1 MGDQVITVDDI
12 IKGQRGSILR
22 GRRGRRGTVLT
33 GEAAQRFYER
43 VAAVYGV
50 GRSAIPVGTPIS
62 LADVKQPQVAGVS
75 QVVSGSTGIS
85 TGSIY
90 GVLGT
95 SRRVTTAPDQAL
107 VSNQQTTEEEAMDLG
122 SIVTTL
128 GSQYIQARFGQPTVR
143 PVMGPAYPSVSAAI
157 PVGMGVDTYGITPT
171 PAFLP
176 ALPGAVAAT
185 GSLASKIGGAVAGL
199 GLGLAADE
207 IAAIAGVA
215 SKVKCRRRRRRLAT
229 HSDIKDLAAL
239 KAVLG
244 SGKAFDTWIATRRV

>member
-1 MGDQVITVDDI
+1 MADLVESIEDI
-12 IKGQRGSILR
+12 LRRQRGSILR
-22 GRRGRRGTVLT
+22 GRRGTTLT
-33 GEAAQRFYER
+33 GSAAQEFYER

-62 LADVKQPQVAGVS
+62 LADVAQPAVTGLS

-85 TGSIY
+85 TGSVF
-90 GVLGT
+90 GLPGT
-95 SRRVTTAPDQAL
+95 SRRVTTAPNQTL
-107 VSNQQTTEEEAMDLG
+107 VSNQQTTQEEAMDLG

-128 GSQYIQARFGQPTVR
+128 GSQYIQARFGQARTPTIL
-143 PVMGPAYPSVSAAI
+143 SAAGPQYGMQV
-157 PVGMGVDTYGITPT
+157 PVGMGPDTYGITPT

-176 ALPGAVAAT
+176 ALPGAVGAA
-185 GSLASKIGGAVAGL
+185 GSLAGKIGGAVAGL

>member
-1 MGDQVITVDDI
+1 MADLVESIEDI
-12 IKGQRGSILR
+12 LRRERGSILR
-22 GRRGRRGTVLT
+22 GRRGATLT
-33 GEAAQRFYER
+33 GSKAQEFYRR
-43 VAAVYGV
+43 VSAVYGV
-50 GRSAIPVGTPIS
+50 GRSAIPLGTPIS
-62 LADVKQPQVAGVS
+62 LADVTEPEVTGLS

-85 TGSIY
+85 TGSVY
-90 GVLGT
+90 GLPRT
-95 SRRVTTAPDQAL
+95 SRRVTTPPNQAIL
-107 VSNQQTTEEEAMDLG
+107 STQQTAKEEAMDLG

-128 GSQYIQARFGQPTVR
+128 GSQYIEARFGQPRAPTTR
-143 PVMGPAYPSVSAAI
+143 PVMNYQV
-157 PVGMGVDTYGITPT
+157 PVGTGVDVYGVSPS

-176 ALPGAVAAT
+176 ALPGAVAAA
-185 GSLASKIGGAVAGL
+185 GSLSSKIGGAIAGL

-244 SGKAFDTWIATRRV
+244 SGKAFDTWIATRKM

>member
-1 MGDQVITVDDI
+1 MADLVESIEDI
-12 IKGQRGSILR
+12 LRRERGSILR
-22 GRRGRRGTVLT
+22 GRRGATLT
-33 GEAAQRFYER
+33 GSQAQEFYRR
-43 VAAVYGV
+43 VSAVYGV
-50 GRSAIPVGTPIS
+50 GRSAIPLGTPIS
-62 LADVKQPQVAGVS
+62 LADVTEPEVTGLP

-85 TGSIY
+85 TGSVY
-90 GVLGT
+90 GLPGT
-95 SRRVTTAPDQAL
+95 SRRVTTTPNQAVL
-107 VSNQQTTEEEAMDLG
+107 STQQTTQEETMDLG

-128 GSQYIQARFGQPTVR
+128 GSAYIQARYGQNQYR
-143 PVMGPAYPSVSAAI
+143 PVMGPASSLQV
-157 PVGMGVDTYGITPT
+157 PVGTGVDVYGVSPS

-176 ALPGAVAAT
+176 ALPGAVAAA
-185 GSLASKIGGAVAGL
+185 GSLSSKIGGAIAGL

-244 SGKAFDTWIATRRV
+244 SGKAFDTWIATRRI

>member
-1 MGDQVITVDDI
+1 MGDQVITVDDLERQ
-12 IKGQRGSILR
+12 KWESIL
-22 GRRGRRGTVLT
+22 RGRRGTVLT
-33 GEAAQRFYER
+33 GEAARQFYER
-43 VAAVYGV
+43 ISRVYGV

-62 LADVKQPQVAGVS
+62 LADVKQSESPSVS

-85 TGSIY
+85 TGSVY
-90 GVLGT
+90 GLPGT
-95 SRRVTTAPDQAL
+95 SRGVTAPPNQEV
-107 VSNQQTTEEEAMDLG
+107 VSNQQTAEEETMDLG

-128 GSQYIQARFGQPTVR
+128 GSQYIQARFGTPQVR
-143 PVMGPAYPSVSAAI
+143 PVMGPGYPTTTAAI
-157 PVGMGVDTYGITPT
+157 PVGTGVDTYGISPT

-176 ALPGAVAAT
+176 AVPAVIGGAS
-185 GSLASKIGGAVAGL
+185 SLGGKIAGAVAGL

>member
-1 MGDQVITVDDI
+1 
-12 IKGQRGSILR
+12 
-22 GRRGRRGTVLT
+22 
-33 GEAAQRFYER
+33 
-43 VAAVYGV
+43 
-50 GRSAIPVGTPIS
+50 
-62 LADVKQPQVAGVS
+62 
-75 QVVSGSTGIS
+75 
-85 TGSIY
+85 
-90 GVLGT
+90 
-95 SRRVTTAPDQAL
+95 
-107 VSNQQTTEEEAMDLG
+107 MDLG

-128 GSQYIQARFGQPTVR
+128 GSQYIQARYGQPQVR
-143 PVMGPAYPSVSAAI
+143 PVMTAAPGLQV
-157 PVGMGVDTYGITPT
+157 PVGLGVDTYGITPT

-244 SGKAFDTWIATRRV
+244 SGKAFDTWIATRRM

>member
-1 MGDQVITVDDI
+1 MADLVESIEDI
-12 IKGQRGSILR
+12 LRRERGSILR
-22 GRRGRRGTVLT
+22 GRRGATLT
-33 GEAAQRFYER
+33 GSAAQEFYRR

-50 GRSAIPVGTPIS
+50 GRSAIPLGTPIS
-62 LADVKQPQVAGVS
+62 LADVTEPEVTGLS

-85 TGSIY
+85 TGSLY
-90 GVLGT
+90 GLPT
-95 SRRVTTAPDQAL
+95 TRRRVTTTSDQAVL
-107 VSNQQTTEEEAMDLG
+107 STQQATKDETMDLG

-128 GSQYIQARFGQPTVR
+128 GSQYIQARFGQPQAPTTR
-143 PVMGPAYPSVSAAI
+143 PIMGLQV
-157 PVGMGVDTYGITPT
+157 PVGTGVDVYGVSPS

-176 ALPGAVAAT
+176 ALPGAVAAA
-185 GSLASKIGGAVAGL
+185 GSLSSKIGGAIAGL

-244 SGKAFDTWIATRRV
+244 SGKAFDTWIATRKM